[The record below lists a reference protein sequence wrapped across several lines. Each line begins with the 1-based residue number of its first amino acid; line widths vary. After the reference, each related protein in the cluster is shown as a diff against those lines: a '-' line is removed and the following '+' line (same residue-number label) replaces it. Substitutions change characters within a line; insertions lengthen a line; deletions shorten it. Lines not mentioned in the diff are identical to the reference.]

1 MLYKNIFCFFVC
13 SLICIPSVFASTLEQ
28 RMLELSANIE
38 NESFFAFSIDEFYF
52 KDKNLTIEVD
62 PKKNELVDRTTKLIV
77 STDVPSSVNLGIKY
91 IVESQVLASSC
102 INMDGNVIVEDFAH
116 YYLGEDEL
124 FEGLEVLF
132 DDFEKDRDVLR
143 VEKDFFIKFDSIN
156 NLVKFDEDRCSGEVI
171 LTVGL
176 DF

>member
-1 MLYKNIFCFFVC
+1 MLYKNILCFFVC
-13 SLICIPSVFASTLEQ
+13 SSICIPLVFGSTVEQ
-28 RMLELSANIE
+28 RTLELSASIE
-38 NESFFAFSIDEFYF
+38 NENFFSFSIDDFYF
-52 KDKNLTIEVD
+52 TEKNLTIEVD
-62 PKKNELVDRTTKLIV
+62 PKKNELVERATKLII

-91 IVESQVLASSC
+91 IVESKLLTSSC
-102 INMDGNVIVEDFAH
+102 VNIDGSVIVEDFAH

-124 FEGLEVLF
+124 FEGLEILF
-132 DDFEKDRDVLR
+132 DDFEKDRDMLR

-156 NLVKFDEDRCSGEVI
+156 NLVKFDEDRCSGEVV